1 MAVPYRVNLVS
12 AAINSIPT
20 TQLTWGTEQ
29 AWVNEAWGE
38 NSKKAMESV
47 EESLNEITFALNL
60 FDRAAQEQKPGEIA
74 GVFREILSVEVA
86 VEEGDSVHIDDLA
99 QRDLQT
105 MLMQG
110 QHPETS
116 SISLG
121 SAWGLIRKA
130 PGKCVVVRY
139 NEDGELVITPTDS
152 VRPCD
157 VLTVPSSMAY

>member
-86 VEEGDSVHIDDLA
+86 VEKGNSIYLDDLA
-99 QRDLQT
+99 ERDIQL
-105 MLMQG
+105 MLENG
-110 QHPETS
+110 KYPDTS

-121 SAWGLIRKA
+121 RAWSIVKENKDRCAAIR
-130 PGKCVVVRY
+130 Y
-139 NEDGELVITPTDS
+139 DEDGKLRKLKI
-152 VRPCD
+152 
-157 VLTVPSSMAY
+157 SSTN